1 MSDPVRYTSKAATA
15 GKKCCKMIMRTFDTY
30 LCEKPAKVVE
40 DGKPYCGVHDPEKN
54 RKRDAAWAAKWA
66 QQKKAWADRDAQRAE
81 ELRRLSRYDEAIGL
95 LRKWVD
101 ESMDWPH
108 DKTTAFLAEEPKP

>member
-1 MSDPVRYTSKAATA
+1 
-15 GKKCCKMIMRTFDTY
+15 MIMRTFDTY

-81 ELRRLSRYDEAIGL
+81 ELRRLSRYDEAIEL
-95 LRKWVD
+95 LRKM
-101 ESMDWPH
+101 EASANPHPMDHPTMFDAW
-108 DKTTAFLAEEPKP
+108 KQARTFLYTEPKGVAKP